1 MTYIDESEIRL
12 NVSTGWQ
19 SLEILSEVGVAYT
32 FRGFTPALIVSRSGA
47 RHVML
52 IGAKSLSEP
61 LNLILKSRGHLTG
74 VEIRCRKTSTEK
86 TSVYEVETIN

>member
-12 NVSTGWQ
+12 NVTTGWQ

-32 FRGFTPALIVSRSGA
+32 FRGFTPALIVSRNGA

-61 LNLILKSRGHLTG
+61 LNLILKSKGHLIG
-74 VEIRCRKTSTEK
+74 VQIRCRKTGSEK
-86 TSVYEVETIN
+86 TSVYEVEMIN